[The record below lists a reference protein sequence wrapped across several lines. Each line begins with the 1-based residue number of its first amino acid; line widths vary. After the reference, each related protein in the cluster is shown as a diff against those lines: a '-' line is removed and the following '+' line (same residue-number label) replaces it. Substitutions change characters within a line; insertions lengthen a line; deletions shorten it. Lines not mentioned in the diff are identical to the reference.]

1 MHKKKH
7 RSPLHG
13 TGSQRSTQS
22 DPMCPEVPI
31 TRVPSNAYRDVK
43 DSQSELPER
52 NPFLPNP
59 PFWNGPPAVP
69 NDGQFPRQYVTFTPP
84 VASYRGPHELYGN
97 HSGGYFR
104 PRMPTADPRYSQPYR
119 SHNIDHAREQWRLS
133 DPYFQDLTSE
143 PEFNPSVQRNLSERR
158 VHSPHPSSPFLSQE
172 RKQGSQRHRKSK
184 ELSRAWTLQSGDQH
198 SGRRSHSRSPDRPGN
213 VGPDEAS
220 LSSSALNGT
229 GFTLPSRMTT
239 SSIPTSIGEVPFQY
253 RPIQATEF
261 RLVRLLP
268 ANMSMIKCEIL
279 HASLEAEPQTLKYIA
294 VSYTWGDVDPNIK
307 IQVDGYPFYITPNLY
322 GALKRLRKQHRSV
335 MVWVDAL
342 CINQRNKEEQ
352 SQQVALMTKIY
363 GRAQSVAAWLGPELD
378 GSRQA
383 FELIQEIFDQE
394 DSNSVSDIIADKQWR
409 PHFTAVVNLFERD
422 FWSRLWIVQ
431 EILNAKSVYFYC
443 GDSEVTWHVL
453 QSVSA
458 IFKRH
463 EADIKYHFPRG
474 MKGSRQGLS
483 YAHTLV
489 SQGPASLSILKP
501 QPEEGPESLLEVLRI
516 CRTKL
521 AAEPRDKVFGVLG
534 ILPESVQYHFP
545 PDYNAS
551 LREVYTN
558 VVDLLL
564 HTTRRVDV
572 ICNAIYFPLY
582 TRTVKLPTW
591 VPDWSH
597 IPSTAPLGPS
607 YDFSAASDIDADFD
621 FLDPAQRTKL
631 KISAISIDTL
641 KTRGNPVGTF
651 CTLDDYLMAFLHW
664 QAGPFA
670 SLVADEDDAE
680 ILKQKDEAFCRTL
693 VLGKTPG
700 SLGASAWM
708 RTCYYVFASLIS
720 ERLPSIGLTDRLQ
733 KHVAQIDGIKP
744 GERRMILQ
752 NNCALKMEGRCFFIT
767 ESGLMGMGS
776 GFMKSG
782 DTICVPLGCKTPIVL
797 RQDGN
802 DEYRLVGDAYVDG
815 YMTGKAVKE
824 WRDGKRTL
832 ENYVLH

>member
-1 MHKKKH
+1 
-7 RSPLHG
+7 
-13 TGSQRSTQS
+13 
-22 DPMCPEVPI
+22 
-31 TRVPSNAYRDVK
+31 
-43 DSQSELPER
+43 
-52 NPFLPNP
+52 
-59 PFWNGPPAVP
+59 
-69 NDGQFPRQYVTFTPP
+69 
-84 VASYRGPHELYGN
+84 
-97 HSGGYFR
+97 
-104 PRMPTADPRYSQPYR
+104 
-119 SHNIDHAREQWRLS
+119 
-133 DPYFQDLTSE
+133 
-143 PEFNPSVQRNLSERR
+143 
-158 VHSPHPSSPFLSQE
+158 
-172 RKQGSQRHRKSK
+172 
-184 ELSRAWTLQSGDQH
+184 
-198 SGRRSHSRSPDRPGN
+198 
-213 VGPDEAS
+213 
-220 LSSSALNGT
+220 
-229 GFTLPSRMTT
+229 
-239 SSIPTSIGEVPFQY
+239 
-253 RPIQATEF
+253 
-261 RLVRLLP
+261 
-268 ANMSMIKCEIL
+268 MSMIKCEIL

-307 IQVDGYPFYITPNLY
+307 IQVDGCPFYITPNLY
-322 GALKRLRKQHRSV
+322 GALKRLRKQHESV

-342 CINQRNKEEQ
+342 CINQRSKEAQ
-352 SQQVALMTKIY
+352 SQQVALMTQIY
-363 GRAQSVAAWLGPELD
+363 GRAKSVAAWLGAELD
-378 GSRQA
+378 SSKLA
-383 FELIQEIFDQE
+383 FELIHEIFDQA
-394 DSNSVSDIIADKQWR
+394 DTNSVSNIIADKQWR

-443 GDSEVTWHVL
+443 GDSEVTWTVL

-483 YAHTLV
+483 YAHTLI

-501 QPEEGPESLLEVLRI
+501 QPEEGPKSLLEVLRI

-534 ILPESVQYHFP
+534 ILPESVQYHSP

-564 HTTRRVDV
+564 HTTRRIDV
-572 ICNAIYFPLY
+572 ICNAIYFPVY

-621 FLDPAQRTKL
+621 FLDPPQRTKL
-631 KISAISIDTL
+631 KISAVYIDTL

-670 SLVADEDDAE
+670 SLAANEDDSE

-693 VLGKTPG
+693 VLGKTPDSRG
-700 SLGASAWM
+700 SSSWM
-708 RTCYYVFASLIS
+708 KICYHIFASLIS
-720 ERLPSIGLTDRLQ
+720 ERLPSLGLDARLKNYVDQIEGIPPDDRRL
-733 KHVAQIDGIKP
+733 
-744 GERRMILQ
+744 ILQ
-752 NNCALKMEGRCFFIT
+752 NNCALKMEGRCFFVT
-767 ESGLMGMGS
+767 ETGLMGMGS

-782 DTICVPLGCKTPIVL
+782 DTICVPLGCKTPIIL

-802 DEYRLVGDAYVDG
+802 NEYRLVDDAYVDG
-815 YMTGKAVKE
+815 YMSGKAVKE